1 MSLVTKVRQAMKV
14 LVGATKNLKVS
25 RDADVFTEI
34 AFNFSFE
41 RANFNSNR
49 QMGNFTIQYLVSPK
63 PESTNT
69 APSVTYDQ
77 IIEAF
82 DSTRPNVFKEA
93 GLIMFSCSYE
103 QGDIITDPVTGTVS
117 LAFTI
122 NIIVTEKR

>member
-1 MSLVTKVRQAMKV
+1 
-14 LVGATKNLKVS
+14 
-25 RDADVFTEI
+25 
-34 AFNFSFE
+34 
-41 RANFNSNR
+41 
-49 QMGNFTIQYLVSPK
+49 MGNFTIQYLVSPK

-69 APSVTYDQ
+69 APSITYDQ
-77 IIEAF
+77 IIKAF
-82 DSTRPNVFKEA
+82 DSARPNVFKEA